1 MKSITASVAAFAA
14 VVCCVVGLGA
24 QAENVVYE
32 VPSIDYQQQPNINL
46 VRNVLATEGLIA
58 VTNVPNLRLAREQAL
73 VAAGKCV
80 LEHNQ
85 KAAPVSLL
93 LKDST
98 ERFSWAGFTSL
109 ASGREPM
116 DVVSNDNCPGLQ
128 DKMNDLR
135 QVVDVGS
142 QFFANVLDQAIKVDE
157 FDLGLLERR
166 GGAGNNDQQS
176 PRPSSSS
183 YSTFNE
189 IVTKARNLDHFHVY
203 KKTVVSS
210 SKPNEEEPT
219 LALHTDQ
226 GLFIAIVPSVR
237 LSKSGSAKQQ
247 QQDDD
252 DASFY
257 IQLSNGRKAHVKLPS
272 NGNCLLFMIGDGSN
286 YLLPNSHFPVRP
298 VPHGLALE
306 SSPSEDVVR
315 VWFGR
320 MFFAPN
326 DAILTDKMP
335 TFDGMMQ
342 LAVES
347 RRLNENFPVLSCG
360 PSSTQQQTQPQPR
373 ALHDVS
379 GHNCSRGLLIVGWH
393 AVH

>member
-1 MKSITASVAAFAA
+1 
-14 VVCCVVGLGA
+14 
-24 QAENVVYE
+24 
-32 VPSIDYQQQPNINL
+32 
-46 VRNVLATEGLIA
+46 
-58 VTNVPNLRLAREQAL
+58 
-73 VAAGKCV
+73 
-80 LEHNQ
+80 
-85 KAAPVSLL
+85 
-93 LKDST
+93 
-98 ERFSWAGFTSL
+98 
-109 ASGREPM
+109 
-116 DVVSNDNCPGLQ
+116 
-128 DKMNDLR
+128 
-135 QVVDVGS
+135 
-142 QFFANVLDQAIKVDE
+142 
-157 FDLGLLERR
+157 
-166 GGAGNNDQQS
+166 
-176 PRPSSSS
+176 
-183 YSTFNE
+183 
-189 IVTKARNLDHFHVY
+189 
-203 KKTVVSS
+203 
-210 SKPNEEEPT
+210 

-237 LSKSGSAKQQ
+237 LSKSGSAKQQQ

-286 YLLPNSHFPVRP
+286 YLLPNSHFPLRP

-360 PSSTQQQTQPQPR
+360 PSSTQQQTQPR

-379 GHNCSRGLLIVGWH
+379 GHNCSAGFAYCWMACRPLGALSSSCNETSVECRNNVTNALWEDCPTCHDRNARLVCPSSSVSSFAFKGAELSLVIAFVVISCATWLF
-393 AVH
+393 